1 LPDAAGYPSF
11 TGSLRDVSLAQKKAH
26 EVDGWIARPDKAMG
40 VVLVYG
46 PDRGLVSERA
56 RRFAQGLGLPLDDP
70 FSVVRLDASTI
81 EQDPG
86 RLADE
91 ARTVP
96 MFADRRLIWL
106 TDAGAQKG
114 LADQVASLAAD
125 PARDAVVL
133 IEAGD
138 LKKTAPLRT
147 IVEKAAGAMALPCY
161 ADEARALDGLIEQEL
176 SAAGL
181 TISLE
186 ARQLLKASLGGDRL
200 ASRSELT
207 KLVLYCKGHQ
217 RIELADV
224 VAATGDVAAV
234 SVDNAVD
241 AAIAGD
247 VGAFDSAYSQVVRAG
262 HPPFLVLSGA
272 IRQFQMLLALRAD
285 METNGKAAGAAV
297 ANARPP
303 VFFARKSL
311 VQAALERHRTESLS
325 RILKRLNQTVL
336 EIRRRPDLA
345 TAVARHALMAI
356 ALESKRS

>member
-1 LPDAAGYPSF
+1 M
-11 TGSLRDVSLAQKKAH
+11 AQKKAH
-26 EVDGWIARPDKAMG
+26 EVDGWNARPDKAMG
-40 VVLVYG
+40 IVLVYG
-46 PDRGLVSERA
+46 PDRGLISERA
-56 RRFAQGLGLPLDDP
+56 RRFALGLGLPLDDP
-70 FSVVRLDASTI
+70 FSVVRLDASII

-96 MFADRRLIWL
+96 MFADRRLIWV

-114 LADQVASLAAD
+114 LADQVAALAAA
-125 PARDAVVL
+125 PARDAIVL

-147 IVEKAAGAMALPCY
+147 IAEKAATAMALPCY
-161 ADEARALDGLIEQEL
+161 ADEARALDALIEQEL

-186 ARQLLKASLGGDRL
+186 ARQLLKTSLGGDRL

-207 KLVLYCKGHQ
+207 KLVLYCQGRE
-217 RIELADV
+217 RIELTDV

-247 VGAFDSAYSQVVRAG
+247 VSAFDSAYSQVMRAG
-262 HPPFLVLSGA
+262 QPPFLVLAGA

-285 METNGKAAGAAV
+285 MEANGKPAGVAV
-297 ANARPP
+297 AGARPP

-311 VQAALERHRTESLS
+311 VQAALERHRAESLS
-325 RILKRLNQTVL
+325 RILQRLNRTVL
-336 EIRRRPDLA
+336 ETRRRPDLA
-345 TAVARHALMAI
+345 ASVARHAMMAI
-356 ALESKRS
+356 ALESRKISRLNP

>member
-1 LPDAAGYPSF
+1 
-11 TGSLRDVSLAQKKAH
+11 
-26 EVDGWIARPDKAMG
+26 MG

-56 RRFAQGLGLPLDDP
+56 RRFAGGLKLPLDDP
-70 FSVVRLDASTI
+70 FSVVRLDASAI

-96 MFADRRLIWL
+96 MFADRRLIWV
-106 TDAGAQKG
+106 TDAGTQKG
-114 LADQVASLAAD
+114 LADQVAALAAD
-125 PARDAVVL
+125 PARDAVIL

-147 IVEKAAGAMALPCY
+147 IVEKAATAMALPCY

-181 TISLE
+181 SISLE

-207 KLVLYCKGHQ
+207 KLVLYCRG
-217 RIELADV
+217 RERVELADV

-241 AAIAGD
+241 AALAGD
-247 VGAFDSAYSQVVRAG
+247 VGAFDAAYSQVIRAG
-262 HPPFLVLSGA
+262 QAPFLVLSGA

-285 METNGKAAGAAV
+285 METNGKGAGAAV

-325 RILKRLNQTVL
+325 RILQRLNRTVL
-336 EIRRRPDLA
+336 ETRRRPDLA
-345 TAVARHALMAI
+345 AALARHALLAI
-356 ALESKRS
+356 ALESRKN